1 MSDVLQDSEV
11 KERLIFSK
19 IVNSFTEYLVWI
31 FFQVVYNV
39 ILIYPY
45 IRGALSIIMDIL
57 FLLVIENEVI

>member
-1 MSDVLQDSEV
+1 MSDVLQDCEV

-39 ILIYPY
+39 VLTYPY
-45 IRGALSIIMDIL
+45 IWRALSIIMDIL